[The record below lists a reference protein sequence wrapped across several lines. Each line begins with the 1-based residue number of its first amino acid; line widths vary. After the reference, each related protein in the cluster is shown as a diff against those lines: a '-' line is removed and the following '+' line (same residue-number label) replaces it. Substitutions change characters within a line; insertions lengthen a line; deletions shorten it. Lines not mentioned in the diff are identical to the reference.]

1 MTRLHQLHDLHGQS
15 PWLDNRTR
23 GDVTGDHLL
32 WHRIPNR
39 CVPRPPRPIREVM
52 T

>member
-1 MTRLHQLHDLHGQS
+1 MTRLHQLHEDGQS

-23 GDVTGDHLL
+23 GDVAADHPV
-32 WHRIPNR
+32 WHRSETDMFPG
-39 CVPRPPRPIREVM
+39 PARPTREVM